1 MLPMA
6 SQEKP
11 ESAKTE
17 PTLIKP
23 IQNFL
28 TGFLLS
34 GLPIFVYLSMSVDMT
49 YGSLEAVGDT
59 KLITAAVVPIFCGL
73 LAVFF
78 KQRVIAFLSSLL
90 ESANLPF

>member
-1 MLPMA
+1 MA

-11 ESAKTE
+11 ESEKTE
-17 PTLIKP
+17 PTLIEL

-28 TGFLLS
+28 AGFLLS

-49 YGSLEAVGDT
+49 YGSLEALGYIKVV
-59 KLITAAVVPIFCGL
+59 TAAVVPVFCGL

-78 KQRVIAFLSSLL
+78 KQRVISFLSSLL

>member
-11 ESAKTE
+11 ESTE
-17 PTLIKP
+17 SQQTSFRP
-23 IQNFL
+23 IQNFV

-34 GLPIFVYLSMSVDMT
+34 GLPIFVYLSLSVDMT
-49 YGSLEAVGDT
+49 YGSLAAVGSA
-59 KLITAAVVPIFCGL
+59 KLAVAAVVPVFCGL

-78 KQRVIAFLSSLL
+78 KDQVISFLSSLL